1 MAATAARRRRARM
14 SDVAKAAGVST
25 TTVSLVL
32 NDKAGSSIPDI
43 TKERVFEA
51 SRALG
56 YRTNAVARNLRRQ
69 SSETIGLISDTI
81 ASTPYAG
88 LMVRGADQM
97 AASAG
102 MTLMIINTERDP
114 DVEARAID
122 SLLARRVDALIYAT
136 MWHQVVEPPAEL
148 KEIPSVLLDARS
160 DDPADSWVVPDEE
173 FGGYTA
179 TSHLIE
185 HGHRRIGYIHEHNV
199 YPAQPE
205 RFAGYR
211 RALAEHGIEFDPE
224 LVAVDLNDPFGG
236 TAAAAVLLDLPEPP
250 TAIQCYTDRM
260 AMGAYRA
267 IRRAG
272 LRVPDDIS
280 VIGFDNQDQIAPWL
294 DPPLTTMQLP
304 HEAMGR
310 WAVEHLLRVLSGE
323 AEGPRQQRLE
333 CPLVVRDSVAPPC
346 NGAGEL
352 PRPKR
357 GTS

>member
-1 MAATAARRRRARM
+1 M
-14 SDVAKAAGVST
+14 SDVADAAGVST

-32 NDKAGSSIPDI
+32 SGKAGTSIPDV

-69 SSETIGLISDTI
+69 SSETIGLVSDTI
-81 ASTPYAG
+81 ASTPFAG
-88 LMVRGADQM
+88 LMIHGADQI
-97 AASAG
+97 AAAAG
-102 MTLMIINTERDP
+102 MTLMIVNTERDM

-122 SLLARRVDALIYAT
+122 TMLARQVDAIVYAT
-136 MWHQVVEPPAEL
+136 MWHQIVEPPVGL
-148 KEIPSVLLDARS
+148 KEVHWVALDARTP
-160 DDPADSWVVPDEE
+160 DPDDSWVVPDDE
-173 FGGYTA
+173 GGGHAATA
-179 TSHLIE
+179 HLIE
-185 HGHRRIGYIHEHNV
+185 AGHRRIGYIREANP
-199 YPAQPE
+199 YPADPE

-211 RALAEHGIEFDPE
+211 RALEEHGIEFESD
-224 LVAVDLNDPFGG
+224 LVSVDKNDPFGG
-236 TAAAAVLLDLPEPP
+236 HAAAARLLALEEPP

-272 LRVPDDIS
+272 LSIPDDIS

-310 WAVEHLLRVLSGE
+310 WAVEHLLGVLSGE
-323 AEGPRQQRLE
+323 TEGPQQQRMD
-333 CPLVVRDSVAPPC
+333 CPLVVRDSVAPPRH
-346 NGAGEL
+346 GAGVP
-352 PRPKR
+352 PRPTR